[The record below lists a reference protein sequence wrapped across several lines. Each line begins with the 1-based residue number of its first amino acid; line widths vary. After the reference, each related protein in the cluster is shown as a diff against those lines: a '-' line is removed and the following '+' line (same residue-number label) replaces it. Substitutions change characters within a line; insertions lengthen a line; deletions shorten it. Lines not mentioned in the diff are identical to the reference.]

1 MKKLWKQFLEWL
13 NFKTWVLLVEIENG
27 VKIEELEKDYGTEK

>member
-13 NFKTWVLLVEIENG
+13 NFKTWVLLAEIHEM
-27 VKIEELEKDYGTEK
+27 ERDYGEEK

>member
-13 NFKTWVLLVEIENG
+13 NFKTWVLLVEIE
-27 VKIEELEKDYGTEK
+27 KLERDYGTEK

>member
-13 NFKTWVLLVEIENG
+13 NFKTWVLLADIDEMER
-27 VKIEELEKDYGTEK
+27 DYGKEK